1 MFVSEAFRF
10 ARGGVR
16 RIKPRLSLLLVERLL
31 QTCNH
36 SNNRAVPKHGG
47 WRILPVRVGCVENRL
62 IPVESLLDAAIR
74 YGLPGL
80 LLGDG
85 THCLCHD
92 MLWIPKLPHP
102 LVGNS
107 SQRTPAWR
115 SPVGDKDRLPDD
127 QNAHFSVWM
136 PS

>member
-10 ARGGVR
+10 ARGGVC
-16 RIKPRLSLLLVERLL
+16 RIKPRLSLMFVERLL
-31 QTCNH
+31 QARNH

-47 WRILPVRVGCVENRL
+47 WHILPVRVGCIENRL
-62 IPVESLLDAAIR
+62 VPVESLLDTAIGC
-74 YGLPGL
+74 GLPGV

-102 LVGNS
+102 PVGNS
-107 SQRTPAWR
+107 RERSPAWR

-127 QNAHFSVWM
+127 QNAHFPFWM
-136 PS
+136 PR